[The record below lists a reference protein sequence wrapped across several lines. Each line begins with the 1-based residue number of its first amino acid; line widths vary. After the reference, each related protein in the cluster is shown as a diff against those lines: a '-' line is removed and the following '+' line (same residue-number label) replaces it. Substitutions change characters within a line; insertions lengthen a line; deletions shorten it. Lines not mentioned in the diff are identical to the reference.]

1 MANSGDMIV
10 KVNAGEILKLEK
22 NGESIIFD
30 SKAENAIVRLLEI
43 QKEVNGAIEYLKSE
57 IERQALEFNPNFTG
71 LKGSKIKINYSASGA
86 KYKDVSEGELKSHR
100 KAFWSKKIVWSL
112 NSKAIDEYRAK
123 FYKMPRGIAEAHRKK
138 TIRIS
143 EVEND

>member
-22 NGESIIFD
+22 DGEGIIFD
-30 SKAENAIVRLLEI
+30 PKAEDSIVRLLEI
-43 QKEVNGAIEYLKSE
+43 QKEVDGAIEYLKGE

-86 KYKDVSEGELKSHR
+86 KFKDTGDVKFHR
-100 KAFWSKKIVWSL
+100 EKFWTKKTVWSL
-112 NSKAIDEYRAK
+112 DSKAIEEYKAK
-123 FYKMPRGIAEAHRKK
+123 TYRLPKGIAEIHRKK
-138 TIRIS
+138 SIRIS
-143 EVEND
+143 EVKNG

>member
-22 NGESIIFD
+22 DGEGIIFD
-30 SKAENAIVRLLEI
+30 PKAEDAIVRLLEI
-43 QKEVNGAIEYLKSE
+43 KNEVDGAIEYLKSE
-57 IERQALEFNPNFTG
+57 IERQALEFNSNFTG

-86 KYKDVSEGELKSHR
+86 KYRDTGEIKFHR
-100 KAFWSKKIVWSL
+100 EKFWTKKTVWSL
-112 NSKAIDEYRAK
+112 DSKAIDEYKAK
-123 FYKMPRGIAEAHRKK
+123 NYKLPQGIAETHRNK

-143 EVEND
+143 EVQNG

>member
-1 MANSGDMIV
+1 MATSGDMIV

-22 NGESIIFD
+22 DGEGIIFD
-30 SKAENAIVRLLEI
+30 QKAEDAIVRLLEI
-43 QKEVNGAIEYLKSE
+43 QREVDGAIEYLKSE

-86 KYKDVSEGELKSHR
+86 KYRDTGDVKFHR
-100 KAFWSKKIVWSL
+100 ERFWTKKTVWSL
-112 NSKAIDEYRAK
+112 DSKAIEDYKAKNYRL
-123 FYKMPRGIAEAHRKK
+123 PRGIAEVYRKK

-143 EVEND
+143 EVQNG

>member
-10 KVNAGEILKLEK
+10 KINSAEILKLEK
-22 NGESIIFD
+22 SGENIIFD
-30 SKAENAIVRLLEI
+30 PKAEDAIDRLLEMRR
-43 QKEVNGAIEYLKSE
+43 ELNGAIEYLESE

-86 KYKDVSEGELKSHR
+86 KFKDTGGAKIHR
-100 KAFWSKKIVWSL
+100 GKFWKKKVVWSL
-112 NSKAIDEYRAK
+112 DSKAIEEYRNK
-123 FYKMPRGIAEAHRKK
+123 NYKLPKGIAEVARRK

-143 EVEND
+143 EVNNG

>member
-1 MANSGDMIV
+1 MATSGDMIV

-22 NGESIIFD
+22 DGESIIFD
-30 SKAENAIVRLLEI
+30 PKAEGAIVRLLEI
-43 QKEVNGAIEYLKSE
+43 QREVDGAVEYLKGE

-86 KYKDVSEGELKSHR
+86 KYKDTGEVKFHR
-100 KAFWSKKIVWSL
+100 EKFWTKKVTWSL
-112 NSKAIDEYRAK
+112 NSKAVDEYKQK
-123 FYKMPRGIAEAHRKK
+123 FYTLPKGIAEVNRKK

-143 EVEND
+143 EVKNEI